1 MFNFSFKEL
10 KSEFKKIVWPDKKEL
25 AQKTAIVVVFCAVFA
40 VITAFTIGCLS
51 ASVNSFRDY
60 LFDEDE

>member
-25 AQKTAIVVVFCAVFA
+25 AKKPAIV
-40 VITAFTIGCLS
+40 
-51 ASVNSFRDY
+51 
-60 LFDEDE
+60 

>member
-1 MFNFSFKEL
+1 MLNFSFKEL

-40 VITAFTIGCLS
+40 VIIGVYDWLF
-51 ASVNSFRDY
+51 VNIRELIQG
-60 LFDEDE
+60 LFI

>member
-40 VITAFTIGCLS
+40 VIIG
-51 ASVNSFRDY
+51 VYDW
-60 LFDEDE
+60 LFVSIRELIQ

>member
-40 VITAFTIGCLS
+40 VIIGVC
-51 ASVNSFRDY
+51 DW
-60 LFDEDE
+60 LFVSIRELIQGLFI

>member
-40 VITAFTIGCLS
+40 VIIGGYDWLF
-51 ASVNSFRDY
+51 VNIRELIQG
-60 LFDEDE
+60 LFI

>member
-10 KSEFKKIVWPDKKEL
+10 KRPDKKEL

-40 VITAFTIGCLS
+40 VIIG
-51 ASVNSFRDY
+51 VYDW
-60 LFDEDE
+60 LFVSIRELIQGLFI

>member
-10 KSEFKKIVWPDKKEL
+10 KGEFKKVIWPNKKEL

-40 VITAFTIGCLS
+40 IVIGAY
-51 ASVNSFRDY
+51 DW
-60 LFDEDE
+60 LFVSLRELIQGLFI

>member
-10 KSEFKKIVWPDKKEL
+10 KGEFKKVIWPNKKEL

-40 VITAFTIGCLS
+40 VVIG
-51 ASVNSFRDY
+51 AYDW
-60 LFDEDE
+60 LFVSLRELIQGLFI

>member
-10 KSEFKKIVWPDKKEL
+10 KSEFKKIVWLDKKEL

-40 VITAFTIGCLS
+40 VIIG
-51 ASVNSFRDY
+51 VYDW
-60 LFDEDE
+60 LFVSIRELIQGLFI

>member
-25 AQKTAIVVVFCAVFA
+25 AQKTAIVVFCAVFE
-40 VITAFTIGCLS
+40 VIIG
-51 ASVNSFRDY
+51 DY
-60 LFDEDE
+60 AWLFVSIRELIQGLFI

>member
-25 AQKTAIVVVFCAVFA
+25 AQKTAIVVVFCAVP
-40 VITAFTIGCLS
+40 
-51 ASVNSFRDY
+51 
-60 LFDEDE
+60 